1 MIRNKSE
8 NLKGSHQIINK
19 KITGIT
25 IINTAKQQPYK
36 KKRISMT
43 PKNVKPFKI
52 MAIKCSV
59 VEKKAEDEM

>member
-1 MIRNKSE
+1 M
-8 NLKGSHQIINK
+8 
-19 KITGIT
+19 TGIT